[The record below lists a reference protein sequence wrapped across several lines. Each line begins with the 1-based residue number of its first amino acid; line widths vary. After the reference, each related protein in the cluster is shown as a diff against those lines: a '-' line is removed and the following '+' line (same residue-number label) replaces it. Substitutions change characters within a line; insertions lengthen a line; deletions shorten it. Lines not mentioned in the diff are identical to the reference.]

1 MKKIQ
6 YFILTKSIGLYLN
19 SISYFNPEKA
29 KSKAYKLFSQPRKGK
44 LKQNHLPKTLQNA
57 TKDTFK
63 FQNESFQTYKWQG
76 DESSVLLIH
85 GWESNSSRWKKLLPF
100 LKSTGKTIF
109 AIDGPAHGL
118 SGGKEFNAPK
128 YAEYIHVVMQ
138 KYPSE
143 IVIGHSIGGAAI
155 AYYLHKYKNSAI
167 QKVVLLGSPSDFKI
181 ISNNFVSLL
190 SLNKK
195 IKSLLEQY
203 YQEKFDIPIDDFA
216 GHLFATYFSQKALI
230 AHDEDDKIVS
240 VNEGRKYA
248 STWKNATY
256 IETKGHGHSLH
267 DNDLYKSIVSFIT
280 DGK

>member
-29 KSKAYKLFSQPRKGK
+29 KSVAYKLFSQPRKGK
-44 LKQNHLPKTLQNA
+44 LKQSHLPKTLQNT
-57 TKDTFK
+57 TKESFE
-63 FQNESFQTYKWQG
+63 FQNETIQTYIWPG
-76 DESSVLLIH
+76 DQSRILLIH
-85 GWESNSSRWKKLLPF
+85 GWESNSSRWKKLLQH
-100 LKSTGKTIF
+100 LKPLGKTII

-118 SGGKEFNAPK
+118 SDGKEFNAPK
-128 YAEYIHVVMQ
+128 YAEFIHTVIQ

-143 IVIGHSIGGAAI
+143 VVIGHSIGGAAI
-155 AYYLHKYKNSAI
+155 AFYLHKYKNPAI
-167 QKVVLLGSPSDFKI
+167 QKVVLLASPSDFKI

-195 IKSLLEQY
+195 IKSLLEKY
-203 YQEKFDIPIDDFA
+203 YHKKFDIHIDDFA
-216 GHLFATYFSQKALI
+216 GHLFAEQFPQKALI
-230 AHDEDDKIVS
+230 AHDQDDKIVS

-248 STWKNATY
+248 SRWKNATY

-267 DNDLYKSIVSFIT
+267 DNDLYQSVISFIT
-280 DGK
+280 ES